1 MAKRGTTP
9 EREWQ
14 ATLVDLLHTFGY
26 IVEHT
31 YPLRTEHGWR
41 TGSTL
46 RGKPDL
52 VALRVPRLLAIECKR
67 DGEYPT
73 PAQRAVLTLYANVPC
88 ARAWV
93 LRPGDDFDAIVA
105 WVRHPAKAPH
115 HYGFDPLDPDT
126 AARMLAPGN
135 HTR

>member
-1 MAKRGTTP
+1 MAKRGATP
-9 EREWQ
+9 EAEWQ
-14 ATLVDLLHTFGY
+14 NTLVDLLQTFGY

-31 YPLRTEHGWR
+31 YRLRTRDGWR

-52 VALRVPRLLAIECKR
+52 MAIRIPRVLAIECKR

-73 PAQRAVLTLYANVPC
+73 RAQKAVLTLYSHVPC

-93 LRPGDDFDAIVA
+93 LRPRDDFDMITA
-105 WVRHPAKAPH
+105 WVRRPATAPA
-115 HYGFDPLDPDT
+115 HYGFEPLDPDD
-126 AARMLAPGN
+126 AARILAPGA